1 VRGGLLYFCLRRLA
15 IGIPFLVVIV
25 AITFLLVHMAPG
37 DPAII
42 LAGDAPAPE
51 FLARIRAEYGLD
63 LPLHEQ
69 LFTYIVR
76 ALHFDFGTSIYFRRP
91 VLEVV
96 AERIPNTLLLT
107 GAAMLLASVTGIL
120 LGVWAARF
128 RGTAVDSAVSGLSLL
143 GFSIPTFWLGQLLV
157 LLFAVTLNLLPTG
170 GMIAS
175 RARFTGFDHIVD
187 VAQHLI
193 LPAVTLAAFELC
205 MIARF
210 TRTAMIQALD
220 RDFILVAEAKG
231 ASALRVLWRH
241 AFPNA
246 VLTSITIIGL
256 EFGTLL
262 AGAVVTETIYGWPGL
277 GRLFYEAVFRRDF
290 PLLNGCFIFAA
301 AAVIVVNLATDVV
314 YALIDPRIYR
324 T

>member
-1 VRGGLLYFCLRRLA
+1 VSGGLLYFCLRRLA
-15 IGIPFLVVIV
+15 IGIPFLIVIV
-25 AITFLLVHMAPG
+25 AITFLLVHAAPG
-37 DPAII
+37 DPAVI

-51 FLARIRAEYGLD
+51 FLERIRAEYGLD
-63 LPLHEQ
+63 LPLHQQ
-69 LFTYIVR
+69 LFTYLWR
-76 ALHFDFGTSIYFRRP
+76 ALHFDFGTSIYFRKP

-107 GAAMLLASVTGIL
+107 GAAMGLASVLGIL
-120 LGVWAARF
+120 SGVWAARY
-128 RGTAVDSAVSGLSLL
+128 RGTTVDTAVSGVSLL

-157 LLFAVTLNLLPTG
+157 LLFAVTLNLLPPG

-175 RARFTGFDHIVD
+175 RARYVGLDHIAD

-205 MIARF
+205 LIARL

-220 RDFILVAEAKG
+220 RDYILVAEAKG
-231 ASALRVLWRH
+231 ASASRVLWRH

-256 EFGTLL
+256 EFGALL
-262 AGAVVTETIYGWPGL
+262 AGAVVTETIFGWPGL

-290 PLLNGCFIFAA
+290 PLLNGCFIFAS
-301 AAVIVVNLATDVV
+301 AAVILVNLLTDVL
-314 YALIDPRIYR
+314 YALVDPRVYR